1 MNKPKVLIHVV
12 GGVAY
17 WTSSGDVD
25 VIVVDEDNIRAGDPP
40 VQLTREWEALA
51 RSTFD
56 LSDNRFISVGDSQR
70 NNQG

>member
-25 VIVVDEDNIRAGDPP
+25 VIVVDEDNIRGGDPP
-40 VQLTREWEALA
+40 VHLTREWQALA
-51 RSTFD
+51 RSSFD
-56 LSDNRFISVGDSQR
+56 LSDDRFVSVCGSQ
-70 NNQG
+70 

>member
-1 MNKPKVLIHVV
+1 MSKPKVLIHVV

-25 VIVVDEDNIRAGDPP
+25 VIVVDEDNIRAGDPA

-51 RSTFD
+51 RSSFD
-56 LSDNRFISVGDSQR
+56 LFDDRFIRVGTII
-70 NNQG
+70 

>member
-25 VIVVDEDNIRAGDPP
+25 VIVVDEDNIRAGDPS

>member
-40 VQLTREWEALA
+40 LQLTREWEAQA
-51 RSTFD
+51 RSSFD
-56 LSDNRFISVGDSQR
+56 LSDDRFISVGTIV
-70 NNQG
+70 